1 LNETLSFAKRRHTHI
16 QEKKNI
22 TPTTTMMFTKSLIAA
37 VTVLST
43 LTYASP
49 AFGRGPIS
57 SVFAVPRG
65 GGLFGG
71 KEKEAEV

>member
-1 LNETLSFAKRRHTHI
+1 
-16 QEKKNI
+16 
-22 TPTTTMMFTKSLIAA
+22 MMFTKSLIAA

-71 KEKEAEV
+71 KEKEADV